1 MIRINLLPQ
10 KRAAAQGEQSQAWIG
25 VVMGVLLVQAVGL
38 FFFHQ
43 SKQNELARQKQQNQ
57 EISNQIAEIQKTVA
71 NHANVLAQLAIYRQ
85 REEAIGKLQSA
96 RTGPTAVLLEV
107 AQVLTTGRGP
117 TVANPDTIPQLRKDN
132 PLALPTPAWDAR
144 RLWILS
150 YKESDRLVTIEGL
163 ARDGEDVS
171 ELARRL
177 ALSDYFE
184 AVKLLPA
191 AKVKLEGKVGGLEM
205 LKFQLQAK
213 VRY

>member
-10 KRAAAQGEQSQAWIG
+10 KRAAAQTEQSQAWIG

-71 NHANVLAQLAIYRQ
+71 NHANVMAQLAIYRQ
-85 REEAIGKLQSA
+85 REEAIDKLQA
-96 RTGPTAVLLEV
+96 GRTGPTAVLLEV
-107 AQVLTTGRGP
+107 AQVMTTGRSP

-132 PLALPTPAWDAR
+132 PLALPSPSWDAR

-150 YKESDRLVTIEGL
+150 YKETDRVVTIEGL

-177 ALSDYFE
+177 SLSDYFE
-184 AVKLLPA
+184 QVKLLPA
-191 AKVKLEGKVGGLEM
+191 AKVKVDSKGTNVEM